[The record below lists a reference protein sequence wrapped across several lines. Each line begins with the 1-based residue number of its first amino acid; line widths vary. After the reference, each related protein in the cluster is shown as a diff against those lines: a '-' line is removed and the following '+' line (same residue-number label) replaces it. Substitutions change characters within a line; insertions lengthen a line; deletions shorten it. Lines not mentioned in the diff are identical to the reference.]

1 MMIQQSQFIKASQE
15 PEDQLVQLFVKE
27 AECKCWILDRYL
39 NEQRVW
45 IECEKEKI
53 ECEICQNER
62 QVGMQETMVMK
73 HEEKEKQKK
82 ISSEEERNEDVEELK
97 MV

>member
-1 MMIQQSQFIKASQE
+1 
-15 PEDQLVQLFVKE
+15 
-27 AECKCWILDRYL
+27 
-39 NEQRVW
+39 
-45 IECEKEKI
+45 
-53 ECEICQNER
+53 
-62 QVGMQETMVMK
+62 MQETMVMK